1 MEISNKFHEDDAV
14 KGNIILLSCL
24 EFIIKYLT
32 VSISML
38 LTVEKPAD
46 DTSAEGK

>member
-14 KGNIILLSCL
+14 K